1 VGGGEAFPC
10 QGRIVNVLRLESGV
24 ENTELF
30 RDILLVA
37 VAALIGGAAAQLLRL
52 PTIIGFLV
60 AGVVISPNTP
70 GPVGNVEDITRAADI
85 GVILLMFGIGIQFS
99 FRHLLDYGKLTLL
112 GGGGQVILTITL
124 GFLLGLLL
132 GFDTEVAIVLG
143 FLAANTSTVVVV
155 KILEGR
161 RQLKSVPG
169 IAAVNVCI
177 LQEFG
182 AVLMVIIVPSFGGE
196 AFAAGK
202 IVLAVLTGIA
212 LIAATYVLSTL
223 VLPVVWRRVAYARSR
238 ELSLLAALVLAV
250 GLAAGSGLLG
260 LSIAFGAFLA
270 GLALSENEFGH
281 STLSDVIPL
290 RDIFASVFFIS
301 MGMLIDPEVLW
312 QEPGQVIAIFLL
324 FVIVKGFVASITLRL
339 AGLTL
344 GQAILTAV
352 LLAEVGEFSFVIARV
367 ALEEGVVTDEFVS
380 IFLLAAGLS
389 IFVSP
394 GLVEGAP
401 LLLSRA
407 QRIGILSTLRHNP
420 EVQQASEV
428 HQMRRHVVICG
439 YGDSA
444 RSLVRSLRGRGLPF
458 VVIENNPYV
467 FDSVRQNDPDLPFIY
482 GDATRAEVLELAR
495 IHEAR
500 IIAVTFPGPEA
511 VRIVASNARAVSSSL
526 DVVARGTPQTHRLLR
541 LAGSSEVVDPEFEA
555 SLEFVRHVLHRFGV
569 DGREITALQTRWRAE
584 YYRSD

>member
-1 VGGGEAFPC
+1 M
-10 QGRIVNVLRLESGV
+10 
-24 ENTELF
+24 ENSELF

-37 VAALIGGAAAQLLRL
+37 VAALVGGAAAQLLRL

-70 GPVGNVEDITRAADI
+70 GPVGNLEDITHAADI

-99 FRHLLDYGKLTLL
+99 FRNLLDYGKLTLL
-112 GGGGQVILTITL
+112 GGGGQIVLTIAI
-124 GFLLGLLL
+124 GFLVGTLL
-132 GFDTEVAIVLG
+132 GFDTEVAVILG

-169 IAAVNVCI
+169 IAAINVCI

-182 AVLMVIIVPSFGGE
+182 AVLMVIIVPSLGGE
-196 AFAAGK
+196 AFAAGD
-202 IVLAVLTGIA
+202 IVLAVLTGIV

-223 VLPVVWRRVAYARSR
+223 VLPLVWRRIAYARSN
-238 ELSLLAALVLAV
+238 ELSLLAAIVLAV

-281 STLSDVIPL
+281 ATLSDVIPL

-312 QEPGQVIAIFLL
+312 DEPGKVLAIFLL
-324 FVIVKGFVASITLRL
+324 FVAVKGAVAGLSLRL

-367 ALEEGVVTDEFVS
+367 ALEEGIVTDAFGS
-380 IFLLAAGLS
+380 AFLLAAGLS
-389 IFVSP
+389 ILVSP
-394 GLVEGAP
+394 GLVQGIP

-407 QRIGILSTLRHNP
+407 QRIGILSTLHHNP
-420 EVQQASEV
+420 EVQQAPEV
-428 HQMRRHVVICG
+428 HQMHRHVVICG

-444 RSLVRSLRGRGLPF
+444 RSLVRSLAGRGLPF
-458 VVIENNPYV
+458 VIIENNP
-467 FDSVRQNDPDLPFIY
+467 FIFQSVKQSEPEMPFIY
-482 GDATRAEVLELAR
+482 GDATRPEVLELAR
-495 IHEAR
+495 IHDAR
-500 IIAVTFPGPEA
+500 VVAITFPNAEE
-511 VRIVASNARAVSSSL
+511 VRIVAANAQAANAGL
-526 DVVARGTPQTHRLLR
+526 DVVARGSPRTHSLLR
-541 LAGSSEVVDPEFEA
+541 RAGSSEVVDPEFEA

-569 DGREITALQTRWRAE
+569 DGREIAALQTRWRAE
-584 YYRSD
+584 YYRSE

>member
-1 VGGGEAFPC
+1 
-10 QGRIVNVLRLESGV
+10 V
-24 ENTELF
+24 ENSELF

-37 VAALIGGAAAQLLRL
+37 AAALVGGAAAQILRL

-70 GPVGNVEDITRAADI
+70 GPVGNVEDITHAADI

-112 GGGGQVILTITL
+112 GGGGQIILTITL
-124 GFLLGLLL
+124 GFLLGLVL
-132 GFDTEVAIVLG
+132 GYDTEVALILG

-182 AVLMVIIVPSFGGE
+182 AVLMVIIVPSLGGE
-196 AFAAGK
+196 AFAIGDVLLA
-202 IVLAVLTGIA
+202 IVTGIL
-212 LIAATYVLSTL
+212 LIGATYVLSTR
-223 VLPVVWRRVAYARSR
+223 VLPFVWRRLAYARSN
-238 ELSLLAALVLAV
+238 ELSLLAAIVLAV

-281 STLSDVIPL
+281 STLSDIIPL

-312 QEPGQVIAIFLL
+312 EEPATVLSIFLL
-324 FVIVKGFVASITLRL
+324 FVVAKGIVAGVSLRF
-339 AGLTL
+339 AGLTV

-367 ALEEGVVTDEFVS
+367 ALEEDIVTDTFGS
-380 IFLLAAGLS
+380 TFLLAAGLS
-389 IFVSP
+389 ILVSP
-394 GLVEGAP
+394 GLVQGIP

-407 QRIGILSTLRHNP
+407 QRMGILTSLRHNP
-420 EVQQASEV
+420 EVQQATEV
-428 HQMRRHVVICG
+428 HQMHRHVVICG

-444 RSLVRSLRGRGLPF
+444 HGLVRSLTGRSLPF
-458 VVIENNPYV
+458 VVVENNPFI
-467 FDSVRQNDPDLPFIY
+467 FDNVRRNDPELPFVY
-482 GDATRAEVLELAR
+482 GDATRPEVLELAR
-495 IHEAR
+495 IHDAR
-500 IIAVTFPGPEA
+500 VIAITFPNTED
-511 VRIVASNARAVSSSL
+511 VRIVVANAQAVNPRI
-526 DVVARGTPQTHRLLR
+526 DVVARGTPDTHGLLR
-541 LAGSSEVVDPEFEA
+541 SAGSSEVVDPEFEA
-555 SLEFVRHVLHRFGV
+555 GLEFVRHVLHRFGV
-569 DGREITALQTRWRAE
+569 DSREIAALQTRWRAE
-584 YYRSD
+584 YYNSE

>member
-1 VGGGEAFPC
+1 
-10 QGRIVNVLRLESGV
+10 V
-24 ENTELF
+24 ENSELF

-37 VAALIGGAAAQLLRL
+37 VAALIGGAVAQFLRL

-60 AGVVISPNTP
+60 AGVAISPNTP
-70 GPVGNVEDITRAADI
+70 GPVGNIEDITQAADI

-99 FRHLLDYGKLTLL
+99 FRNLLDYGRLTLL
-112 GGGGQVILTITL
+112 GGGSQIVLTIAL
-124 GFLLGLLL
+124 GYVVGALL
-132 GFDTEVAIVLG
+132 GFDTEQAVVLG

-196 AFAAGK
+196 AFAAAE
-202 IVLAVLTGIA
+202 ILLAVVIGIL

-223 VLPVVWRRVAYARSR
+223 VLPLVWRQLAYARSN
-238 ELSLLAALVLAV
+238 ELSLLAAIVLAV

-281 STLSDVIPL
+281 STLSDIVPL

-301 MGMLIDPEVLW
+301 MGMLIDLDVLW
-312 QEPGQVIAIFLL
+312 DEPTTVVAIFFL
-324 FVIVKGFVASITLRL
+324 FVAGKGLLAGLSLRF

-367 ALEEGVVTDEFVS
+367 ALEEGVVTDDFGS
-380 IFLLAAGLS
+380 AFLLAAGLS
-389 IFVSP
+389 ILVSP
-394 GLVEGAP
+394 ALVQGTP

-420 EVQQASEV
+420 EVQLASEV
-428 HQMRRHVVICG
+428 HQLHRHVVICG

-444 RSLVRSLRGRGLPF
+444 RSLVRSLTGRGLPF
-458 VVIENNPYV
+458 VVIENNP
-467 FDSVRQNDPDLPFIY
+467 FIFQNVRRNDPDLPFIY
-482 GDATRAEVLELAR
+482 GDATRPEVLDLAR

-500 IIAVTFPGPEA
+500 VVAVTFSGPEE
-511 VRIVASNARAVSSSL
+511 VRIVAANARIANPGL
-526 DVVARGTPQTHRLLR
+526 DVVARGTPQTHALLR
-541 LAGSSEVVDPEFEA
+541 RAGSSEVVDPEFEA

-569 DGREITALQTRWRAE
+569 DGREIAALQTRWRAE
-584 YYRSD
+584 YYRSE

>member
-1 VGGGEAFPC
+1 
-10 QGRIVNVLRLESGV
+10 V
-24 ENTELF
+24 ENSELF

-37 VAALIGGAAAQLLRL
+37 VAALVGGAAAQLLRL

-70 GPVGNVEDITRAADI
+70 GPVGNLEDITHAADI

-99 FRHLLDYGKLTLL
+99 FRNLLDYSRLTLL
-112 GGGGQVILTITL
+112 GGGGQIVLTITF
-124 GFLLGLLL
+124 GFLVGTLL
-132 GFDTEVAIVLG
+132 GFDTEVAVILG

-169 IAAVNVCI
+169 IAAINVCI

-182 AVLMVIIVPSFGGE
+182 AVLMVIIVPSLGGE
-196 AFAAGK
+196 SFAAVE
-202 IVLAVLTGIA
+202 IVLAVLTGIV

-223 VLPVVWRRVAYARSR
+223 VLPQVWRRIAYARSN
-238 ELSLLAALVLAV
+238 ELSLLAAIVLAV

-281 STLSDVIPL
+281 ATLSDVIPL

-312 QEPGQVIAIFLL
+312 DEPGKVLAIFLL
-324 FVIVKGFVASITLRL
+324 FVAVKGTVAGLSLRL

-344 GQAILTAV
+344 GQSILAAV

-367 ALEEGVVTDEFVS
+367 ALEEDIVTADFGS
-380 IFLLAAGLS
+380 AFLLAAGLS

-394 GLVEGAP
+394 GLVQGIP

-407 QRIGILSTLRHNP
+407 QRIGILSTLHHNP
-420 EVQQASEV
+420 EVLQATEV
-428 HQMRRHVVICG
+428 HQMHRHVVICG
-439 YGDSA
+439 YGDTA
-444 RSLVRSLRGRGLPF
+444 HSLVRSLTGRGLPF
-458 VVIENNPYV
+458 VVIENNP
-467 FDSVRQNDPDLPFIY
+467 FIFHSVRQNEPEMPFIY
-482 GDATRAEVLELAR
+482 GDATRPEVLELAR
-495 IHEAR
+495 IHDAR
-500 IIAVTFPGPEA
+500 VVAITFPNSEE
-511 VRIVASNARAVSSSL
+511 VRIVAANARAANAGL
-526 DVVARGTPQTHRLLR
+526 DVIARGTPQTQGLLR
-541 LAGSSEVVDPEFEA
+541 RAGSSEVVDPEFEA

-569 DGREITALQTRWRAE
+569 DGREIAALQTRWRAE
-584 YYRSD
+584 HYRSE

>member
-1 VGGGEAFPC
+1 
-10 QGRIVNVLRLESGV
+10 V
-24 ENTELF
+24 ENSELF

-37 VAALIGGAAAQLLRL
+37 AAALVGGAAAQILRL

-70 GPVGNVEDITRAADI
+70 GPVGNVEDITHAADI

-112 GGGGQVILTITL
+112 GGGGQIILTITL
-124 GFLLGLLL
+124 GFLLGLVL
-132 GFDTEVAIVLG
+132 GYDTEVALILG

-182 AVLMVIIVPSFGGE
+182 AVLMVIIVPSLGGE
-196 AFAAGK
+196 AFAIGDVLLA
-202 IVLAVLTGIA
+202 IVTGIL
-212 LIAATYVLSTL
+212 LIGATYVLSTR
-223 VLPVVWRRVAYARSR
+223 VLPFVWRRLAYARSN
-238 ELSLLAALVLAV
+238 ELSLLAAIVLAV

-281 STLSDVIPL
+281 STLSDIIPL

-312 QEPGQVIAIFLL
+312 EEPATVLSIFLL
-324 FVIVKGFVASITLRL
+324 FVVAKGFVAGISLRF
-339 AGLTL
+339 AGLTV

-367 ALEEGVVTDEFVS
+367 ALEENIVTDTFGS
-380 IFLLAAGLS
+380 TFLLAAGLS
-389 IFVSP
+389 ILVSP
-394 GLVEGAP
+394 GLVQGIP

-407 QRIGILSTLRHNP
+407 QRMGILTSLRHNP
-420 EVQQASEV
+420 EVQQATEV
-428 HQMRRHVVICG
+428 HQMHRHVVICG

-444 RSLVRSLRGRGLPF
+444 HGLVRSLTGRSLPF
-458 VVIENNPYV
+458 VVVENNPFI
-467 FDSVRQNDPDLPFIY
+467 FDNVRRNDPELPFVY
-482 GDATRAEVLELAR
+482 GDATRPEVLELAR
-495 IHEAR
+495 IHDAR
-500 IIAVTFPGPEA
+500 VIAITFPNTED
-511 VRIVASNARAVSSSL
+511 VRIVVANAQAANPRI
-526 DVVARGTPQTHRLLR
+526 DVVARGTPDTHGLLR
-541 LAGSSEVVDPEFEA
+541 SAGSSEVVDPEFEA
-555 SLEFVRHVLHRFGV
+555 GLEFVRHVLHRFGV
-569 DGREITALQTRWRAE
+569 DSREIAALQTRWRAE
-584 YYRSD
+584 YYNSE

>member
-1 VGGGEAFPC
+1 
-10 QGRIVNVLRLESGV
+10 V
-24 ENTELF
+24 ENSELF

-37 VAALIGGAAAQLLRL
+37 AAALVGGAAAQILRL

-70 GPVGNVEDITRAADI
+70 GPVGNVEDITHAADI

-112 GGGGQVILTITL
+112 GGGGQIILTITL
-124 GFLLGLLL
+124 GFLLGLVL
-132 GFDTEVAIVLG
+132 GYDTEVALILG

-182 AVLMVIIVPSFGGE
+182 AVLMVIIVPSLGGE
-196 AFAAGK
+196 AFAIGDVLLA
-202 IVLAVLTGIA
+202 IVTGIL
-212 LIAATYVLSTL
+212 LIGATYVLSTR
-223 VLPVVWRRVAYARSR
+223 VLPFVWRRLAYARSN
-238 ELSLLAALVLAV
+238 ELSLLAAIVLAV

-281 STLSDVIPL
+281 STLSDIIPL

-312 QEPGQVIAIFLL
+312 EEPATVLSIFLL
-324 FVIVKGFVASITLRL
+324 FVVAKGFVAGISLRF
-339 AGLTL
+339 AGLTV

-367 ALEEGVVTDEFVS
+367 ALEESIVTDTFGS
-380 IFLLAAGLS
+380 TFLLAAGLS
-389 IFVSP
+389 ILVSP
-394 GLVEGAP
+394 GLVQGIP

-407 QRIGILSTLRHNP
+407 QRMGILTSLRHNP
-420 EVQQASEV
+420 EVQQATEV
-428 HQMRRHVVICG
+428 HQMHRHVVICG

-444 RSLVRSLRGRGLPF
+444 HGLVRSLTGRSLPF
-458 VVIENNPYV
+458 VVVENNPFI
-467 FDSVRQNDPDLPFIY
+467 FDNVRRNDPELPFVY
-482 GDATRAEVLELAR
+482 GDATRPEVLELAR
-495 IHEAR
+495 IHDAR
-500 IIAVTFPGPEA
+500 VIAITFPNTED
-511 VRIVASNARAVSSSL
+511 VRIVVANAQAANPRI
-526 DVVARGTPQTHRLLR
+526 DVVARGTPDTHGLLR
-541 LAGSSEVVDPEFEA
+541 SAGSSEVVDPEFEA
-555 SLEFVRHVLHRFGV
+555 GLEFVRHVLHRFGV
-569 DGREITALQTRWRAE
+569 DSREIAALQTRWRAE
-584 YYRSD
+584 YYNSE

>member
-1 VGGGEAFPC
+1 M
-10 QGRIVNVLRLESGV
+10 
-24 ENTELF
+24 ENSELF

-37 VAALIGGAAAQLLRL
+37 VAALIGGGIAQALRL

-60 AGVVISPNTP
+60 AGVVISPHTP
-70 GPVGNVEDITRAADI
+70 GPVGNVEDITHAADI

-99 FRHLLDYGKLTLL
+99 FRHLLDYRRLTLL
-112 GGGGQVILTITL
+112 GGGGQIFLTITI
-124 GFLLGLLL
+124 GFLVGTLL
-132 GFDTEVAIVLG
+132 GFNTEVAIILG

-182 AVLMVIIVPSFGGE
+182 AVLMVIIVPSLGGE
-196 AFAAGK
+196 AFAVGDILLA
-202 IVLAVLTGIA
+202 IVTGVL
-212 LIAATYVLSTL
+212 LIAATYVLSTRI
-223 VLPVVWRRVAYARSR
+223 LPIVWRRVAYARSS

-312 QEPGQVIAIFLL
+312 NEPDVVLAMFVL
-324 FVIVKGFVASITLRL
+324 FVVGKGFVAGLSMRL

-367 ALEEGVVTDEFVS
+367 ALGEGIVTDDFGS
-380 IFLLAAGLS
+380 AFLLAAGLS
-389 IFVSP
+389 ILVSP
-394 GLVEGAP
+394 GLVQGVP
-401 LLLSRA
+401 LLLGRA
-407 QRIGILSTLRHNP
+407 QRIGMLSTLRHNP
-420 EVQQASEV
+420 EVQQATEV
-428 HQMRRHVVICG
+428 HQMRRHVIICG
-439 YGDSA
+439 YGDAA
-444 RSLVRSLRGRGLPF
+444 RSLVRSLTGRGLPF
-458 VVIENNPYV
+458 VVIENNPFI
-467 FDSVRQNDPDLPFIY
+467 FDSVRRDNPDVPFIY
-482 GDATRAEVLELAR
+482 GDATRPEVLELAR

-500 IIAVTFPGPEA
+500 IVAITFPAAEA
-511 VRIVASNARAVSSSL
+511 VRIVAANARAANSRL
-526 DVVARGTPQTHRLLR
+526 DVVARGTPKTHSLLR
-541 LAGSSEVVDPEFEA
+541 QAGPSELVDPEFEA
-555 SLEFVRHVLHRFGV
+555 GLEFVRHVLHRFGV
-569 DGREITALQTRWRAE
+569 DAREITALQTRWRAE
-584 YYRSD
+584 YYRTE

>member
-1 VGGGEAFPC
+1 
-10 QGRIVNVLRLESGV
+10 V
-24 ENTELF
+24 ENSELF

-37 VAALIGGAAAQLLRL
+37 VAALIGGGVAQLLRL

-60 AGVVISPNTP
+60 AGVVISPHTP
-70 GPVGNVEDITRAADI
+70 GPVGNVEDITQAADI

-99 FRHLLDYGKLTLL
+99 FRHLLDYRKLTLL
-112 GGGGQVILTITL
+112 GGGGQIILTITF
-124 GFLLGLLL
+124 GFLVGTLL
-132 GFDTEVAIVLG
+132 GFDPEVAILLG

-182 AVLMVIIVPSFGGE
+182 AVLMVIIVPSLGGE
-196 AFAAGK
+196 SFAAGN
-202 IVLAVLTGIA
+202 IVLAIFTGLL
-212 LIAATYVLSTL
+212 LIAATYVLSTR
-223 VLPVVWRRVAYARSR
+223 VLPVVWRRVAYARSG

-312 QEPGQVIAIFLL
+312 QEPGIVLAMFVL
-324 FVIVKGFVASITLRL
+324 FVAAKGIVAGLSLRL

-344 GQAILTAV
+344 GQAILAAV

-367 ALEEGVVTDEFVS
+367 ALEEGIVTDDFGS
-380 IFLLAAGLS
+380 TFLLAAGLS
-389 IFVSP
+389 ILVSP
-394 GLVEGAP
+394 GLVQGIP

-407 QRIGILSTLRHNP
+407 QRIGLLTSLRHNP
-420 EVQQASEV
+420 EVQQATEV
-428 HQMRRHVVICG
+428 HQMHRHVVICG
-439 YGDSA
+439 YGGA
-444 RSLVRSLRGRGLPF
+444 AHSLVRSLTGRGLPF
-458 VVIENNPYV
+458 VVIENNPFI
-467 FDSVRQNDPDLPFIY
+467 FDSVKRNDPELPFIY
-482 GDATRAEVLELAR
+482 GDATRPEVLELAR

-500 IIAVTFPGPEA
+500 IVAITFPATEDVHLVAANAQA
-511 VRIVASNARAVSSSL
+511 VNARL
-526 DVVARGTPQTHRLLR
+526 DVLARGTPETHSLLR
-541 LAGSSEVVDPEFEA
+541 RAGSSEVVDPGFEA

-569 DGREITALQTRWRAE
+569 DSREIAALQRRWRAE
-584 YYRSD
+584 HYHNNE

>member
-1 VGGGEAFPC
+1 M
-10 QGRIVNVLRLESGV
+10 
-24 ENTELF
+24 ENSELF

-37 VAALIGGAAAQLLRL
+37 AAALVGGAVAQLLRL

-70 GPVGNVEDITRAADI
+70 GPVGNLEDITHAADI

-99 FRHLLDYGKLTLL
+99 FRHLLDYGRLTLL
-112 GGGGQVILTITL
+112 GGGGQIVLTIAI
-124 GFLLGLLL
+124 GFLLGLGL
-132 GFDTEVAIVLG
+132 GFETEVALVLG

-196 AFAAGK
+196 AFAAGE
-202 IVLAVLTGIA
+202 IVLAILTGIV

-223 VLPVVWRRVAYARSR
+223 VLPVVWRRLAYARSK
-238 ELSLLAALVLAV
+238 ELSLLAAIVLAV

-312 QEPGQVIAIFLL
+312 DQPANVVAIFLL
-324 FVIVKGFVASITLRL
+324 FVAGKGLVAGLSLRL

-344 GQAILTAV
+344 SQAILTAV

-367 ALEEGVVTDEFVS
+367 ALEEGVVTDDFGS
-380 IFLLAAGLS
+380 TFLLAAGLS
-389 IFVSP
+389 ILVSP
-394 GLVEGAP
+394 GLVQGFP
-401 LLLSRA
+401 LLLGRA
-407 QRIGILSTLRHNP
+407 QRIGLLSTLRHNP
-420 EVQQASEV
+420 EVQQPAEV
-428 HQMRRHVVICG
+428 HQLHRHVVICG

-444 RSLVRSLRGRGLPF
+444 RGLVRGLAGRGLPF
-458 VVIENNPYV
+458 VVVENNPFI
-467 FDSVRQNDPDLPFIY
+467 FDAVRREDPDMPFVY
-482 GDATRAEVLELAR
+482 GDATRPEVLELAR

-500 IIAVTFPGPEA
+500 VVAVTFPNAEE
-511 VRIVASNARAVSSSL
+511 VRIVAANARAANEGL
-526 DVVARGTPQTHRLLR
+526 DVVARGTPQTHTLLR
-541 LAGSSEVVDPEFEA
+541 QAGSSEVVDPEFEA

-569 DGREITALQTRWRAE
+569 DGREIAALQTRWRGE
-584 YYRSD
+584 YYRSE

>member
-1 VGGGEAFPC
+1 
-10 QGRIVNVLRLESGV
+10 V
-24 ENTELF
+24 ENSELF

-37 VAALIGGAAAQLLRL
+37 AAALAGGFLAQALRL

-60 AGVVISPNTP
+60 AGVVISPHTP
-70 GPVGNVEDITRAADI
+70 GPVGNVEDITHAADI

-112 GGGGQVILTITL
+112 GGGGQIVLTILL
-124 GFLLGLLL
+124 GFLIGTLL
-132 GFDTEVAIVLG
+132 GFDTEVAIILG

-182 AVLMVIIVPSFGGE
+182 AVLMVIIVPSLGGE
-196 AFAAGK
+196 AFAAGD
-202 IVLAVLTGIA
+202 VLLAVVTGVL

-223 VLPVVWRRVAYARSR
+223 VLPLVWRRLAYARSN
-238 ELSLLAALVLAV
+238 ELSLLAAIVLAV

-281 STLSDVIPL
+281 STLSDVVPL

-312 QEPGQVIAIFLL
+312 QKPGTVLAMFVL
-324 FVIVKGFVASITLRL
+324 FVGGKGAISGISLRL

-367 ALEEGVVTDEFVS
+367 ALEEDIVTDEFGS
-380 IFLLAAGLS
+380 AFLLAAGLS
-389 IFVSP
+389 ILVSP
-394 GLVEGAP
+394 GLFEGAP
-401 LLLSRA
+401 LLLRRA
-407 QRIGILSTLRHNP
+407 QRIGILSTLHHNP
-420 EVQQASEV
+420 EVQQPAEV
-428 HQMRRHVVICG
+428 HQMNRHVVICG
-439 YGDSA
+439 YGDA
-444 RSLVRSLRGRGLPF
+444 AHNLVRSLSGRGLPY
-458 VVIENNPYV
+458 VVIENNPFI
-467 FDSVRQNDPDLPFIY
+467 FDNVRRNQPDVPFIY
-482 GDATRAEVLELAR
+482 GDATRPEVLELAR
-495 IHEAR
+495 IHAAR
-500 IIAVTFPGPEA
+500 VIAITFPSTAE
-511 VRIVASNARAVSSSL
+511 VRVVAANAQASNPGL
-526 DVVARGTPQTHRLLR
+526 DVVARGTPQTHTLLR
-541 LAGSSEVVDPEFEA
+541 RAGTNEIVDPEFEA
-555 SLEFVRHVLHRFGV
+555 GLEFVRHVLHRFGV
-569 DGREITALQTRWRAE
+569 DGREIAALQTRWRGE
-584 YYRSD
+584 HYLGE

>member
-1 VGGGEAFPC
+1 
-10 QGRIVNVLRLESGV
+10 V
-24 ENTELF
+24 ENSDLF

-37 VAALIGGAAAQLLRL
+37 VAALVGGALAQLLRL
-52 PTIIGFLV
+52 PTIIGFLI

-70 GPVGNVEDITRAADI
+70 GPVGNVEDITHAADL

-99 FRHLLDYGKLTLL
+99 FRNLVDYGRLTLL
-112 GGGGQVILTITL
+112 GGGGQIILTILLGYLVGLAL
-124 GFLLGLLL
+124 GFE
-132 GFDTEVAIVLG
+132 TEPAIVLG

-161 RQLKSVPG
+161 RQIKSVPG

-196 AFAAGK
+196 AFAAGE
-202 IVLAVLTGIA
+202 IVLAIVTGIV

-223 VLPVVWRRVAYARSR
+223 VLPFVWRRLAYARSH
-238 ELSLLAALVLAV
+238 ELSLLAAIVLAV

-312 QEPGQVIAIFLL
+312 DEPGTVLAIFVL
-324 FVIVKGFVASITLRL
+324 FVLGKGLLAGFSLRL

-367 ALEEGVVTDEFVS
+367 ALEEGVVTDEFGS
-380 IFLLAAGLS
+380 AFLLAAGLS
-389 IFVSP
+389 ILVNP
-394 GLVEGAP
+394 ALVQGLP
-401 LLLSRA
+401 MLLSRA
-407 QRIGILSTLRHNP
+407 QRVGLLSTLRHNP
-420 EVQQASEV
+420 EVQLPSEV
-428 HQMRRHVVICG
+428 HQLHRHVVICG

-444 RSLVRSLRGRGLPF
+444 RSLVRSLSGRGLPF
-458 VVIENNPYV
+458 VVIESNPFV
-467 FDSVRQNDPDLPFIY
+467 FQNVRRNEPDLPFIY
-482 GDATRAEVLELAR
+482 GDATRPEVLELAR
-495 IHEAR
+495 INEAR
-500 IIAVTFPGPEA
+500 IVAVTFPGAEA
-511 VRIVASNARAVSSSL
+511 VRIVAANARAANASL
-526 DVVARGTPQTHRLLR
+526 DVVARGTPQTQQLLR
-541 LAGSSEVVDPEFEA
+541 RAGSSEVVDPEFEA

-569 DGREITALQTRWRAE
+569 DGREIAALQTRWRAE
-584 YYRSD
+584 YYRIE

>member
-1 VGGGEAFPC
+1 M
-10 QGRIVNVLRLESGV
+10 
-24 ENTELF
+24 ENSELF

-37 VAALIGGAAAQLLRL
+37 VAALVGGGIAQLLRL

-70 GPVGNVEDITRAADI
+70 GPVGNVEDITQAADI

-99 FRHLLDYGKLTLL
+99 FRHLMDYGKLTLF
-112 GGGGQVILTITL
+112 GGGGQIILTITI
-124 GFLLGLLL
+124 GFLVGTLL
-132 GFDTEVAIVLG
+132 GFDPEVAFVLG

-182 AVLMVIIVPSFGGE
+182 AVLMVIIVPSLGGE
-196 AFAAGK
+196 AFAAGE
-202 IVLAVLTGIA
+202 IALAVVTGIL
-212 LIAATYVLSTL
+212 LIAATYVLSTRI
-223 VLPVVWRRVAYARSR
+223 LPVVWRRVAYARSN
-238 ELSLLAALVLAV
+238 ELSLLAALVLAI

-312 QEPGQVIAIFLL
+312 NELDTVLAMFVL
-324 FVIVKGFVASITLRL
+324 FVVGKGIVAGVSLRL

-367 ALEEGVVTDEFVS
+367 ALEDGIVTDGFGS
-380 IFLLAAGLS
+380 AFLLAAGFS
-389 IFVSP
+389 ILLSP
-394 GLVEGAP
+394 GLVQVVP

-407 QRIGILSTLRHNP
+407 QRFGLLTTLRHNP
-420 EVQQASEV
+420 EVQQATEV
-428 HQMRRHVVICG
+428 HQMHRHVVICG
-439 YGDSA
+439 YGGTARGLA
-444 RSLVRSLRGRGLPF
+444 RSLTGRDLPF
-458 VVIENNPYV
+458 VVIENNPFI
-467 FDSVRQNDPDLPFIY
+467 FDSVRRNNPEIPFIF
-482 GDATRAEVLELAR
+482 GDATRPEVLELAR
-495 IHEAR
+495 IQEAR
-500 IIAVTFPGPEA
+500 IVAITFPAAED
-511 VRIVASNARAVSSSL
+511 VHLVAANAQAANSAL
-526 DVVARGTPQTHRLLR
+526 DVLARGTPETQNLLR
-541 LAGSSEVVDPEFEA
+541 RAGSSEVVDPGFEA

-569 DGREITALQTRWRAE
+569 DGREIAALQTRWRAE
-584 YYRSD
+584 HYNSQ